1 MLIRM
6 IMLANNEANMV
17 RAEQISIYCEID
29 LEILD

>member
-17 RAEQISIYCEID
+17 RPEQISIYCEID